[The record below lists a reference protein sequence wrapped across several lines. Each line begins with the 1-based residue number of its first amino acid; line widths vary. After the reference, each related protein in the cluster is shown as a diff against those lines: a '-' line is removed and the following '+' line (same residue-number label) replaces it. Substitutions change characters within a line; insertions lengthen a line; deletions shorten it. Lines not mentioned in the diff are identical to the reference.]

1 MSVHDK
7 TIRLLRLLLLGQLIE
22 KTGVLWRV
30 STDRCHLDVKFICR
44 FGFSIYEVIVNVVSL
59 EKAEEYIDDLMN
71 KIAWD
76 IVKAYGHRQKTKHD
90 WPEE

>member
-30 STDRCHLDVKFICR
+30 STDRLDLNVKFICR
-44 FGFSIYEVIVNVVSL
+44 YGFAKYEILEVDIGL

-71 KIAWD
+71 KISWD
-76 IVKAYGHRQKTKHD
+76 ITKAYGRRQKTKHD

>member
-30 STDRCHLDVKFICR
+30 STERLDLNLKFLCR
-44 FGFSIYEVIVNVVSL
+44 YGFGRHEVLQANASL
-59 EKAEEYIDDLMN
+59 DKAEQYIDDLTN
-71 KIAWD
+71 DISWD
-76 IVKAYGHRQKTKHD
+76 IAKMYERIMKKKAGIR
-90 WPEE
+90 